1 MNHIFCMFCHWN
13 RSERI
18 RTRGVVSCFQ
28 TQIAFGVS
36 SLCGCC
42 AFFCS
47 RSGSVFLC
55 PLVHRSRGTA
65 QVTSIA
71 SLDERQVRAVAFTA
85 GIHCFSAEQ
94 LLDTRKRS
102 RQNKKQEYMWG
113 LWEGSF
119 VPTASFCS

>member
-1 MNHIFCMFCHWN
+1 MVLCRASKHKLHLACLPY
-13 RSERI
+13 
-18 RTRGVVSCFQ
+18 VV
-28 TQIAFGVS
+28 AV
-36 SLCGCC
+36 
-42 AFFCS
+42 FFNV
-47 RSGSVFLC
+47 RARDPYFLC
-55 PLVHRSRGTA
+55 PWFHRSRGTA

-119 VPTASFCS
+119 VPTASF